1 MYTRKYNF
9 TAEEMSCRNCTEYL
23 PGGIC
28 KKRKCPYMEQRIEA
42 NTVTY
47 GDVLTA
53 ICFPNRKVRKRL
65 LFLIAEYPDSFWL
78 DEHHKARMKQLHD
91 RLGFTK
97 KRNTPIYYAAMYL
110 LTASDT
116 LLSRTI
122 KCFTDTD
129 IDFSFATMSGI
140 SLDDYILYKA
150 AVCYYTKEGG
160 VTLGELAD
168 KELISDQ
175 MFRLVINGLL
185 IAKYGLVAMILK
197 KHKEG
202 ANKQ

>member
-1 MYTRKYNF
+1 
-9 TAEEMSCRNCTEYL
+9 
-23 PGGIC
+23 
-28 KKRKCPYMEQRIEA
+28 
-42 NTVTY
+42 
-47 GDVLTA
+47 
-53 ICFPNRKVRKRL
+53 
-65 LFLIAEYPDSFWL
+65 
-78 DEHHKARMKQLHD
+78 
-91 RLGFTK
+91 
-97 KRNTPIYYAAMYL
+97 MYL